1 MTWRCLKSIFCAF
14 AAVGAILW
22 GPQAQAQ
29 AYPTKPVTIIT
40 SGSAGSTPDIL
51 ARLFADR
58 FAQAWGQQVVV
69 LNRPG
74 AAGSVAA
81 GAAAAAPADGYTLYI
96 GYASIFVVLPETQQ
110 KPPVDLKRDVVP
122 IGILGEQPLVIA
134 VTSKLGVNTLAEL
147 VARGKQRPG
156 HILYGAF
163 RATMPHLVGALLNS
177 RTGAELGFVP
187 STVPRS
193 IQDAMGGDLH
203 VVIESAGA
211 LAGAT
216 QSGLVKPLA
225 VTGRQRLPD
234 LPDVPTVNEA
244 MPAIGTFEARG
255 WMGLF
260 APAATPDTIVQK
272 VSADLRAALTDP
284 QFVRK
289 LEILGNYPR
298 PLSPAETADYI
309 RREQDL
315 WRPIVRSLDL
325 ASQ

>member
-1 MTWRCLKSIFCAF
+1 MAWHCLKSILLAF
-14 AAVGAILW
+14 VAASIAFST
-22 GPQAQAQ
+22 PQAQ
-29 AYPTKPVTIIT
+29 AYPTKPVMIIT
-40 SGSAGSTPDIL
+40 SGSAGSAPDVL

-81 GAAAAAPADGYTLYI
+81 QAAAAAPADGYTLYI

-110 KPPVDLKRDVVP
+110 RPPVDLKRDIVP
-122 IGILGEQPLVIA
+122 IGILGESPLVIA

-156 HILYGAF
+156 EILYGGF
-163 RATMPHLVGALLNS
+163 RATIPHLVGELFNG
-177 RTGAELGFVP
+177 RTGAKLSFIP
-187 STVPRS
+187 SAAPRAV
-193 IQDAMGGDLH
+193 QDVMGGSVH
-203 VVIESAGA
+203 VAIDSAGA
-211 LAGAT
+211 LAGAI
-216 QSGLVKPLA
+216 QSGLIRPLA
-225 VTGRQRLPD
+225 VTGSERLPD
-234 LPDVPTVNEA
+234 LPEVPTVNEA
-244 MPAIGTFEARG
+244 MPNIGTFEARG

-260 APAATPDTIVQK
+260 APAATPDAIVQK
-272 VSADLRAALTDP
+272 VSADLRAALADP

-289 LEILGNYPR
+289 LESLGNYPR
-298 PLSPAETADYI
+298 ALSPVETAEYI

-315 WRPIVRSLDL
+315 WRPIVRSIDL

>member
-1 MTWRCLKSIFCAF
+1 MIWRLQQVLW
-14 AAVGAILW
+14 AAVLLLVLQPASAALS
-22 GPQAQAQ
+22 
-29 AYPTKPVTIIT
+29 YPAKPVTIIT

-58 FAQAWGQQVVV
+58 FAQAWGQQVLI

-81 GAAAAAPADGYTLYI
+81 QAAAAAPADGYTLYI
-96 GYASIFVVLPETQQ
+96 GYASIFVVMPETQR
-110 KPPVDLKRDVVP
+110 KPPVDLKRDIVP
-122 IGILGEQPLVIA
+122 IGILGESPLVIA
-134 VTSKLGVNTLAEL
+134 VTSKLGINTLAEL
-147 VARGKQRPG
+147 VARAKQRPG
-156 HILYGAF
+156 EILYGGF
-163 RATMPHLVGALLNS
+163 RATLPHLVGELFNG
-177 RTGAELGFVP
+177 RTGAQLNFIP
-187 STVPRS
+187 SAAPRAV
-193 IQDAMGGDLH
+193 QDVMGGTIH
-203 VVIESAGA
+203 VAIDSAGA
-211 LAGAT
+211 LAGAI
-216 QSGLVKPLA
+216 QSGLIKPLA
-225 VTGRQRLPD
+225 VTGSQRLPD
-234 LPDVPTVNEA
+234 LPGVPTVNEA
-244 MPAIGTFEARG
+244 LPEIGKFEARG

-260 APAATPDTIVQK
+260 APAATSDAIVQK

-289 LEILGNYPR
+289 LEMLGNYPR